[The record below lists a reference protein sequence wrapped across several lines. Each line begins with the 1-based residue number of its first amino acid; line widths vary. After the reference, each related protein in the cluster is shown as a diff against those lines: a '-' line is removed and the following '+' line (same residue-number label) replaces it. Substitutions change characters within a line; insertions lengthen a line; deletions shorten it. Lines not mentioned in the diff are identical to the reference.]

1 LFSDTTFGRDGTMN
15 RGLNT
20 LSGAALWFAGAAALW
35 FAGAAALLLLGCAG
49 GGVPERRQAGA
60 QPPTEETSEFGCVT
74 PAHFCPN
81 AFDIDLRQKAC
92 TCQGEPGRFKYRL
105 RGR

>member
-1 LFSDTTFGRDGTMN
+1 LISDTTLGRDGTMN
-15 RGLNT
+15 HGVKPLT
-20 LSGAALWFAGAAALW
+20 GAALW

-92 TCQGEPGRFKYRL
+92 TCQGEPGRFMYRL